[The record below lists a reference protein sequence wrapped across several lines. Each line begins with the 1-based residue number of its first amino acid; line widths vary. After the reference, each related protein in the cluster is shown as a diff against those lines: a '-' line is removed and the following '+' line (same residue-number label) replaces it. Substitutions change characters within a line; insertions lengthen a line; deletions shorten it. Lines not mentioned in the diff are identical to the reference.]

1 MIHSS
6 LNYANKQKR
15 DQTDR
20 PKEVIPHFDLF
31 LAKW

>member
-20 PKEVIPHFDLF
+20 PKEVIPTLTYF
-31 LAKW
+31 